1 MSSISAY
8 REFTGKSVEEAL
20 RLAREAFGVGLDDLD
35 FEILTPGSR
44 GVLGMGAEPARI
56 LAAPR
61 SELGGAAPK
70 REAAAAR
77 PLPAPPPRDR
87 EGDDRGRG
95 RGFDRDRGGFGRDRG
110 GFDRERGPRRDDR
123 GGFRED
129 RGGFDRGGPDRVSPE
144 RGSPERGGPDRD
156 RGPRRD
162 DRGPF
167 ERDRGPRREDRS
179 GWREPQ
185 AADVTAVVERGAE
198 EAPPREDRRDER
210 RDRGP
215 RRDDRGGFREDRGPR
230 RGTADLTAGE
240 EAEVAAARGS
250 VAAERAELEAA
261 EASPE
266 ALAAGKL
273 ILEQLLA
280 HIGFEA
286 RVEVETGETSR
297 LNVVGEAREREELGA
312 LIGRKGERLS
322 ALQHLVNLML
332 SRQMGTW
339 TRVLVDVEDYRGRRE
354 RQLREIAERAA
365 KRVVETGKMLQ
376 LEPMPALERRWVHLA
391 LKSNPDVAT
400 QSIGEE
406 PNRRIVVLPRA

>member
-1 MSSISAY
+1 MTSTSAY

-77 PLPAPPPRDR
+77 PLPAPPPRERDDR
-87 EGDDRGRG
+87 ERDRG
-95 RGFDRDRGGFGRDRG
+95 RGFDRDRGGFDRGRG
-110 GFDRERGPRRDDR
+110 GF
-123 GGFRED
+123 
-129 RGGFDRGGPDRVSPE
+129 
-144 RGSPERGGPDRD
+144 DRD

-162 DRGPF
+162 DRGGGF
-167 ERDRGPRREDRS
+167 RDDRGPRREDR
-179 GWREPQ
+179 
-185 AADVTAVVERGAE
+185 DRGGF
-198 EAPPREDRRDER
+198 D

-215 RRDDRGGFREDRGPR
+215 RRDDRAGWRGEPRPAEGAVADRGPAPVREDRREERPDRGPR
-230 RGTADLTAGE
+230 REERGFDRDRPRRGATDLTAGE

-280 HIGFEA
+280 HIGFAA

-297 LNVVGEAREREELGA
+297 LNVVGEAQEREELGA

-332 SRQMGTW
+332 SRQMGSW

-354 RQLREIAERAA
+354 RQLREIADRAA
-365 KRVVETGKMLQ
+365 RRVVETGKMLQ

-391 LKSNPDVAT
+391 LKGNPDVAT

>member
-1 MSSISAY
+1 MSAY

-20 RLAREAFGVGLDDLD
+20 RLAREAFGAGLDDID

-77 PLPAPPPRDR
+77 PLPPPPPRED
-87 EGDDRGRG
+87 
-95 RGFDRDRGGFGRDRG
+95 
-110 GFDRERGPRRDDR
+110 
-123 GGFRED
+123 RED
-129 RGGFDRGGPDRVSPE
+129 RPRYGDR
-144 RGSPERGGPDRD
+144 DRD

-162 DRGPF
+162 DRGPRR
-167 ERDRGPRREDRS
+167 EDRPREDRPREDRPREDRPREDRPREDRPREDRPREDRPREDRPRAGDRDRDRGPRREDR
-179 GWREPQ
+179 
-185 AADVTAVVERGAE
+185 AER
-198 EAPPREDRRDER
+198 PPRREDRPPSDRQPER
-210 RDRGP
+210 GERAPSRG
-215 RRDDRGGFREDRGPR
+215 
-230 RGTADLTAGE
+230 ADLTDREA
-240 EAEVAAARGS
+240 AEVAAARGS
-250 VAAERAELEAA
+250 VASERAELEAA

-266 ALAAGKL
+266 ALAAGKV
-273 ILEQLLA
+273 ILEKLLDLM
-280 HIGFEA
+280 GFDVTVTVEA
-286 RVEVETGETSR
+286 SETSR
-297 LNVVGEAREREELGA
+297 LNVTGDGDEREALGA

-332 SRQMGTW
+332 SKEMGGW

-354 RQLREIAERAA
+354 RQLREIAERASR
-365 KRVVETGKMLQ
+365 RVIETGKMLQ

-391 LKSNPDVAT
+391 LRSHPDVAT

-406 PNRRIVVLPRA
+406 PNRRIVVLPRPQ